1 VILQEAPAA
10 RKGLVDNQRNLLQV
24 ADYCENNYLQAE
36 DTAKAAE
43 EAKALAAQSLASV
56 TYQINSLASTLLRL
70 LDTQA
75 MQIKDMESSV
85 NLLSLVRNT
94 NKCAGFWSPFC
105 CCSRK
110 VARREIGAFTT
121 PKTKNRAKPLTPPA
135 SGKEPEKSY
144 NRVSISYSTLDSIGH
159 SFFQVTYCYP
169 PECSAE
175 MCYSIIFVPC
185 SFSPK
190 QVTEQQPRKRAGT
203 TDSIQSTASND
214 IPVYGDKVLTFPLIA
229 IF

>member
-1 VILQEAPAA
+1 MCDVEMEFSCIVDGGCSRAA
-10 RKGLVDNQRNLLQV
+10 LSLLQ
-24 ADYCENNYLQAE
+24 
-36 DTAKAAE
+36 AAAIHYE
-43 EAKALAAQSLASV
+43 
-56 TYQINSLASTLLRL
+56 
-70 LDTQA
+70 
-75 MQIKDMESSV
+75 
-85 NLLSLVRNT
+85 
-94 NKCAGFWSPFC
+94 
-105 CCSRK
+105 K

-159 SFFQVTYCYP
+159 SFFQVSRTLNWKQFEFTHFSLLSIRDYGFIAYCYP

-229 IF
+229 IFWSRLNNQDCKHSCLKQYHRHNRELMKRFIQLSYLSVEYWATASSRLA